1 MLKKIKGFLKRCF
14 LKSKLGK
21 IYISKLVKNV
31 YKETTELH
39 NATLLSSDIEGKLE
53 ELSRYFGERDTAGKK
68 ITKEEKLKI
77 KLELIARRT
86 KSQRIR
92 KKNLKRLVNLLGE
105 Y

>member
-21 IYISKLVKNV
+21 IYISKLVRNV
-31 YKETTELH
+31 YRDTTELH
-39 NATLLSSDIEGKLE
+39 NVALLSSDIEGKIE
-53 ELSRYFGERDTAGKK
+53 ELSRYFGQKYDAGKK
-68 ITKEEKLKI
+68 LTREEKLKI

>member
-31 YKETTELH
+31 YRDTTELH
-39 NATLLSSDIEGKLE
+39 NVTLLSSDIEGKIE
-53 ELSRYFGERDTAGKK
+53 ELSRYFGQKYNAGKQL
-68 ITKEEKLKI
+68 TREEKLKI